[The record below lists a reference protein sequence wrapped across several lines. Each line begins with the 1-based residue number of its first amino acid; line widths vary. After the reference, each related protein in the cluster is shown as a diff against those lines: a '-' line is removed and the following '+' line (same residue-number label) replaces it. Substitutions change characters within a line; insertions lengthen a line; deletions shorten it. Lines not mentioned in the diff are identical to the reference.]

1 MSEVNILEY
10 LQKLS
15 HPVTDTIM
23 IGVSYLGTEML
34 FMVAAVLLYWCFD
47 KKFAYKFMN
56 VYLLGVSV
64 NEGLKNIIRRPRPF
78 AGNPD
83 HIRSIGARTSGF
95 SMPSGHSQSL
105 ANITVQLSKQYR
117 GKRAGD
123 VLLPLGVYLTIA
135 VMFSR
140 MFLGQHYL
148 SDVLVGC
155 AVGVGSAFLFS
166 YLFDLL
172 GDREEWIFVVVLP
185 LTVLV
190 AVILACTG
198 VAQNAA
204 DIMKALGGYG
214 AVTIA
219 YFLEKRYV
227 RYEVRA
233 DRIWK
238 YFLRVILG
246 LAVTLGLKEGLKYAF
261 PKDVAIL
268 YGYLRYLLVAL
279 WAGLGAP
286 ALFKLL
292 KI

>member
-1 MSEVNILEY
+1 MSEVNIIEY

-47 KKFAYKFMN
+47 KKFAYKFIN

-78 AGNPD
+78 AGYPD
-83 HIRSIGARTSGF
+83 HIRSIGERTPGF

-105 ANITVQLSKQYR
+105 ANISAQLSKQYR
-117 GKRAGD
+117 SKRAGD

-155 AVGVGSAFLFS
+155 AVGVASVFLFS

-172 GDREEWIFVVVLP
+172 GNREEWIFVAILP
-185 LTVLV
+185 LTRLV
-190 AVILACTG
+190 AVILTCTG
-198 VAQNAA
+198 VAQNASH
-204 DIMKALGGYG
+204 IMKALGGYG
-214 AVTIA
+214 VITIA

-227 RYEVRA
+227 RYEVRTN
-233 DRIWK
+233 RIWK
-238 YFLRVILG
+238 YFVRVLIG
-246 LAVTLGLKEGLKYAF
+246 LVVTIGLKEGLKYVF
-261 PKDVAIL
+261 PQDIVLLID
-268 YGYLRYLLVAL
+268 YLRYCIIAL